1 MDGMSPVA
9 KRQCPYCRC
18 HQIAHSCLGG
28 VIEEQFL
35 TTLRLDTY
43 RCCDCRKC
51 VPGLRAG
58 NRHTSGFLLQM
69 QRGRSAHHTR

>member
-1 MDGMSPVA
+1 MEGMHAAA
-9 KRQCPYCRC
+9 KRRCPYCGC
-18 HQIAHSCLGG
+18 HQLAHSRLGG

-35 TTLRLDTY
+35 TTLRLDAY
-43 RCCDCRKC
+43 RCCVCRMC

-58 NRHTSGFLLQM
+58 DRHTSGVLLEL